1 MFDPANVELPMRPER
16 LKECLAVIGWS
27 QVELSRRLNV
37 RPDTGPDWA
46 KGRKNIPYVAAL
58 WIELLAH
65 AFALTEAPA
74 QPWNMPWADDMSP
87 NDLAAA
93 LHEIGWTHNE
103 FARRL
108 NCSRAA
114 VHLMLTQA
122 RPIGA
127 DVAAWLR
134 SAIRILQMTPLPAE
148 WRSTTGLQNSKDFL
162 ETATGEGGTGTLN
175 R

>member
-1 MFDPANVELPMRPER
+1 MFDPANVELPMRTER

-27 QVELSRRLNV
+27 KVELSRRLNV
-37 RPDTGPDWA
+37 RPDTGPDLA

-65 AFALTEAPA
+65 AFALTEAPPSRGRA
-74 QPWNMPWADDMSP
+74 VGDDMRP

-108 NCSRAA
+108 NCSRPA

-122 RPIGA
+122 RPIGE

-148 WRSTTGLQNSKDFL
+148 WRSTTGLQNSKDLL